1 MKLIACDM
9 DGTLLNNNH
18 AISQYNEDVIKKIN
32 KDNKFVIASGRPYTG
47 IKNFIEQLDIA
58 SKGNYSIT
66 YNGSVVVENDTGKII
81 FKKTIPGTCIKK
93 AYSLSKKLGIGF
105 LCYDEKGN
113 YVFDGHDTEGTLLE
127 KQIIKPNV
135 VISNFDKVDDEYI
148 KLIFADTKENIDK
161 VQSQIEEAFND
172 EFNVLRSHV
181 CFLEI
186 VSKQANKGEAL
197 KFLEEYLHIDNKD
210 TYAFGDNDNDYPM
223 MAVAGHSYAMKNS
236 PSKKL
241 LNEFEICPSN
251 EDNGVGKTLIDIFNL

>member
-9 DGTLLNNNH
+9 DGTLLNNDH
-18 AISQYNEDVIKKIN
+18 EVSKINEEVIKKIN

-47 IKNFIEQLDIA
+47 IKCFIEQLDIA

-66 YNGSVVVENDTGKII
+66 YNGSVVVENDTGNII
-81 FKKTIPGTCIKK
+81 FKKTLPGSCIKE
-93 AYSLSKKLGIGF
+93 AYLLSKQLGVGF

-113 YVFDGHDTEGTLLE
+113 YVYDGHDTEGTLLE

-135 VISNFDKVDDEYI
+135 VISDFTNVDSEYI
-148 KLIFADTKENIDK
+148 KLIFADKPTNIDK
-161 VQSQIEEAFND
+161 VQHQIEEVFSSK
-172 EFNVLRSHV
+172 FNVLRSHA

-186 VSKQANKGEAL
+186 VSKEANKGEAL

-210 TYAFGDNDNDYPM
+210 TYAFGDNDNDYSM
-223 MAVAGHSYAMKNS
+223 MIEAGHSYAMKNS

-241 LNEFEICPSN
+241 INEFEICPSN
-251 EDNGVGKTLIDIFNL
+251 QEDGVGKTLIDIFSL